1 MGPGQAG
8 RMSGSNES
16 SELLW
21 VSGRDPA
28 RDHLAETIMVEA
40 MAWSEALQISK
51 AVALMPVIYIFR
63 AESTYSRDH
72 E

>member
-1 MGPGQAG
+1 MG
-8 RMSGSNES
+8 
-16 SELLW
+16 
-21 VSGRDPA
+21 VGRDPA